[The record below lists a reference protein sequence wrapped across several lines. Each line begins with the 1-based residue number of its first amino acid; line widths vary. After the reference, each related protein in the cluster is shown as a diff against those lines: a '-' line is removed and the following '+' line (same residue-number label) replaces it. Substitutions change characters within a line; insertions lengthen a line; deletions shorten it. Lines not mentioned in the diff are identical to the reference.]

1 MNRVRGLIIIIGG
14 VVLTVLGMGMRE
26 SPEMNRQGFLA
37 AWSSAGKELV
47 RLQGDPFATSGIPV
61 MITVLLLAYHGF
73 RRPARG

>member
-14 VVLTVLGMGMRE
+14 VVLTVLGIGMRE

-47 RLQGDPFATSGIPV
+47 RLQGDPFAISGILV
-61 MITVLLLAYHGF
+61 MITGLLLAYHEFG
-73 RRPARG
+73 RLVTG